1 MSSDSSALTSVVSK
15 VRSRLTSELS
25 RLQQTDSKTDS
36 TSTTTMSKPWAI
48 VAGVGPG
55 TGASVA
61 RRFAQSYSVALL
73 ARNPDNFNSL
83 VDEINSA
90 GGKAVGI
97 STDTAD
103 VAAIKSA
110 FEQLKGTDGFQGRL
124 AAAVYNVGGRFIRKP
139 FLELSEE
146 EFETGW
152 KTNG

>member
-1 MSSDSSALTSVVSK
+1 MSTQKS
-15 VRSRLTSELS
+15 
-25 RLQQTDSKTDS
+25 
-36 TSTTTMSKPWAI
+36 WAI

-61 RRFAQSYSVALL
+61 RRFAQTYSVALL
-73 ARNPDNFNSL
+73 ARNPENFNSL
-83 VDEINSA
+83 VDEINAA

-103 VAAIKSA
+103 VAAVKAA
-110 FEQLKGTDGFQGRL
+110 FEKVKGTEGFQGNL